1 MDQRRLAR
9 YRIHDCANNHPRETA
24 MADCV
29 LVTGGSRNI
38 GRAICERLSSDG
50 NLVVQ
55 FDVLEPQNPGAAEFV
70 NVDLSDETET
80 ASALNELSAR
90 HRVTRLVNNVGISSM
105 SDVEGLGLDEFDR
118 VIRIN
123 TRVALQCAQAVVP
136 GMKAAGFGRI
146 VNIASR
152 AIVGIPNLSAY
163 AASKAALVGLMKTWA
178 MELAP
183 AGITANA
190 VAPGPIDTD
199 MLREAYSTELY
210 EKTRASVPVGRFGQP
225 EDIAN
230 AVAFLLDDR
239 SGFVNGQVLHCCGG
253 MSIGRAG

>member
-1 MDQRRLAR
+1 
-9 YRIHDCANNHPRETA
+9 

-38 GRAICERLSSDG
+38 GRGICERLTEDG
-50 NLVVQ
+50 HKVIQ
-55 FDVLEPQNPGAAEFV
+55 FDVLPPENPDAAEFV
-70 NVDLSDETET
+70 KVDLSDEHAT
-80 ASALNELSAR
+80 ATALAALNQC
-90 HRVTRLVNNVGISSM
+90 HRVTKLVNNVGISFM
-105 SDVEGLGLDEFDR
+105 ADLEDTGLVDFDR
-118 VIRIN
+118 VMRIN
-123 TRVALQCAQAVVP
+123 TRVALQCTQAVVP
-136 GMKAAGFGRI
+136 GMKTAGFGRL

-152 AIVGIPNLSAY
+152 AIVGIPGLSAY
-163 AASKAALVGLMKTWA
+163 AASKAALVGLTKTWA

-183 AGITANA
+183 VGITANA

-225 EDIAN
+225 ADIAN
-230 AVAFLLDDR
+230 AVAFLFDDR

>member
-1 MDQRRLAR
+1 
-9 YRIHDCANNHPRETA
+9 

-38 GRAICERLSSDG
+38 GRGICERLRADG
-50 NLVVQ
+50 HAVVQ
-55 FDVLEPQNPGAAEFV
+55 FDVLEPENAEAAEFV
-70 NVDLSDETET
+70 RVDLSSPSDTAEALAGLTE
-80 ASALNELSAR
+80 R
-90 HRVTRLVNNVGISSM
+90 YRVTRLVNNVGISSVATLE
-105 SDVEGLGLDEFDR
+105 DATLDDFDT
-118 VIRIN
+118 VLAVN

-152 AIVGIPNLSAY
+152 AIVGIPQLSVY
-163 AASKAALVGLMKTWA
+163 AASKAAVVGLMKTWA
-178 MELAP
+178 MELSS

-199 MLREAYSTELY
+199 MLRGAYTPEIY
-210 EKTRASVPVGRFGQP
+210 EQTRRSVPVGRFGQP
-225 EDIAN
+225 ADIAN
-230 AVAFLLDDR
+230 AVSFLLDER
-239 SGFVNGQVLHCCGG
+239 SGFVNGQILHVCGG

>member
-1 MDQRRLAR
+1 
-9 YRIHDCANNHPRETA
+9 

-38 GRAICERLSSDG
+38 GRGICERLSDEG
-50 NLVVQ
+50 HVVVQ
-55 FDVLEPQNPGAAEFV
+55 FDVLEPENPNVAEFV
-70 NVDLSDETET
+70 KVDLSNEEET
-80 ASALNELSAR
+80 AAALKALSSR
-90 HRVTRLVNNVGISSM
+90 HRVTRLVNNVGISCM
-105 SDVEGLGLDEFDR
+105 ANIEDTDLTEFDR
-118 VIRIN
+118 VLRIN
-123 TRVALQCAQAVVP
+123 TRVAMQCAQAVVP
-136 GMKAAGFGRI
+136 GMKAARFGRI

-152 AIVGIPNLSAY
+152 AIVGIPGLSAY
-163 AASKAALVGLMKTWA
+163 AASKAAVVGLMKTWA

-183 AGITANA
+183 AGITSNA

-225 EDIAN
+225 ADIAN
-230 AVAFLLDDR
+230 AVAFLIDDR
-239 SGFVNGQVLHCCGG
+239 SALVNGQVLHCCGG